1 MADYAIISLGGKQYR
16 VREGDRLL
24 VNRLPTDE
32 GKTFHP
38 DVLFTGGNGKPNL
51 SPRIQVTAKVVGSPL
66 GPKIRIGKY
75 KAKKGYRRHTGFRA
89 KLSEIEIQSIGATRS
104 SAAKKE
110 EPKARRSR
118 SRPQSRGSGEAQ
130 SGRGEETRYSQGPR
144 PETRHQNQA
153 NGEEVMAHKKGL
165 GSSRNGRDSNAQRL
179 GVKLFDGQVV
189 KAGMIIVRQR
199 GTRFRPGPGT
209 GIGKD
214 DTIFAKRDGKLAFRK
229 AGNAGPSQ

>member
-16 VREGDRLL
+16 VSEGDRLL

-89 KLSEIEIQSIGATRS
+89 KLSEIEIQSIGARS

-110 EPKARRSR
+110 EPKA
-118 SRPQSRGSGEAQ
+118 EAKPKPKPAAK
-130 SGRGEETRYSQGPR
+130 PR
-144 PETRHQNQA
+144 AAKPRA
-153 NGEEVMAHKKGL
+153 GAKKPT
-165 GSSRNGRDSNAQRL
+165 A
-179 GVKLFDGQVV
+179 
-189 KAGMIIVRQR
+189 
-199 GTRFRPGPGT
+199 
-209 GIGKD
+209 
-214 DTIFAKRDGKLAFRK
+214 RK
-229 AGNAGPSQ
+229 APARKPATRTKPPEKK